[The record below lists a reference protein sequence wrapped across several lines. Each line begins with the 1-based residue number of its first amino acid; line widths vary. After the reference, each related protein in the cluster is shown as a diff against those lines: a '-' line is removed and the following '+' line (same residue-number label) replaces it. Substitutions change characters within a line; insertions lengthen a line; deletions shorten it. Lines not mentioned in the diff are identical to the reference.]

1 MELSEAI
8 NTSGKASTQDS
19 RLKVF
24 KVQRTCVH
32 DGPGLRSTIFF
43 QGCGLRCLWCQNP
56 EGLCFTGGA
65 VPLLNYTTSELAELV
80 LRDKKYY
87 FASGGGVTLSGGE
100 PLLQDAK
107 ALEEFLKKLKKEKVH
122 IAAETTLFAPWSSI
136 ERVAPYIDLF
146 LVDFK
151 IVGDEARHKELTGQD
166 SKLIHSNLAKLRELG
181 SNIRFRMAVI
191 PGLND
196 TEANVDAIAAYL
208 KSMDC
213 HQIDLLKYHNAYED
227 KVKKLNLDRPMLH
240 IPPEQSAESL
250 KRCLRMFNARG
261 IAAVDVGFD
270 EEGKKTEYTERVKRI
285 QADQRKAGRALCI
298 ESSKLKTR
306 FYRKNKFKGSPYI
319 YRSERLKY
327 VLENKK
333 SIVWPEE
340 LLAGTFTT
348 KRVSGQVWEEQYGS
362 LDISFLY
369 KINRQKPVSFH
380 CSFKERW
387 YFYLRIFPF
396 WIKHSL
402 FSKVNSTLN
411 DIRLMLARSSV
422 MNAGFNNNHAA
433 IAHFVVNF
441 ERILTLGTKGI
452 REEVLQKQK
461 EHPENDPDFYK
472 GVLIAIEAL
481 EIFAENY
488 ANYLLN
494 LSRIEKDAKR
504 REELLNMAR
513 ICRKV
518 PKEPASTFHE
528 ALQSMLFLHLAL
540 CIETYENA
548 ISFGRLD
555 QILYPYYKA
564 DLQAGRISYE
574 EAKELV
580 CLFILKMDE
589 AILVN
594 DGYSYLNVSRLFET
608 VSTDQT
614 ATFGG
619 VGKDGEDAVNDITY
633 MLIDACE
640 LQPLSVNMAARI
652 SEKNPEKYLRRLA
665 EIYVSGC
672 PMPEMFADD
681 IYIESLMRHYPTTIE
696 HARNFAIVGCVE
708 PNASD
713 DHYGNTDCA
722 NVNLALPFLQ
732 AIKGHNHELWDF
744 SYREQRELIKDK
756 LIHFLY
762 KGNSKL
768 SKRKRQKVAE
778 QKEWRKL
785 IRGHYVYDPPK
796 DMDELL
802 ERFQERLDSLATKIL
817 RDHKTIE
824 AIIAK
829 SMPTPLASSLFPNCL
844 EVGKDVNQG
853 GAAIN
858 TSGIQGIAITD
869 VADSL
874 YAIDELVFKQK
885 KYSMKE
891 ILRAI
896 DRNFEGEANQKI
908 REDLQAVPKYGDD
921 FDPKPAQWVTKV
933 MEIFNKSLASIESTR
948 GGWYTAGYYALNV
961 NDVYGEHCQ
970 ALPSGRPAGVP
981 FANSIIP
988 HYQMEQN
995 DLLPALNAISQVN
1008 FTDFAA
1014 NGTTVTFTIDAAL
1027 FQGQDG
1033 IGNLASV
1040 FRTFLTTGGM
1050 QLQPNVIDRKIL
1062 IEAYENPEKH
1072 KYLMVRIAGYCA
1084 YFNELSDALKKI
1096 IINRT
1101 CYS

>member
-1 MELSEAI
+1 MNKTSVK
-8 NTSGKASTQDS
+8 NSGKAYTQDS
-19 RLKVF
+19 KLRVF
-24 KVQRTCVH
+24 KIQRTCVH
-32 DGPGLRSTIFF
+32 DGPGLRTTIFF

-56 EGLCFTGGA
+56 EGLSFTGGA
-65 VPLLNYTTSELAELV
+65 VPLLEYTTSQLAEIA

-87 FASGGGVTLSGGE
+87 VASGGGITLSGGE

-107 ALEEFLKKLKKEKVH
+107 ALEEFLIKLKKENIHVSV
-122 IAAETTLFAPWSSI
+122 ETTLFAPWSTI
-136 ERVAPYIDLF
+136 ERVASYIDLF

-151 IVGDEARHKELTGQD
+151 YVGNEERHKELTGQD
-166 SKLIHSNLAKLRELG
+166 SGLIHSNLAKLRAM
-181 SNIRFRMAVI
+181 SANIRFRMAVI
-191 PGLND
+191 PGYND
-196 TEANVDAIAAYL
+196 TEENIEAITRYL
-208 KSMDC
+208 KSMNCD
-213 HQIDLLKYHNAYED
+213 QIDLLKYHNAYED
-227 KVKKLNLDRPMLH
+227 KAKRLNLTRPMLK
-240 IPPEQSAESL
+240 ISMEQSAESL
-250 KRCLRMFNARG
+250 KKCMLMFEARG
-261 IAAVDVGFD
+261 IVPTDVGNV
-270 EEGKKTEYTERVKRI
+270 ERGKPAEFTERVKKI
-285 QADQRKAGRALCI
+285 QQDQRDSGRALCI

-306 FYRKNKFKGSPYI
+306 FYRKNGFEGSPHI
-319 YRSERLKY
+319 YRAQRLKY

-333 SIVWPEE
+333 KIVWPEE
-340 LLAGTFTT
+340 LLAGTFTS
-348 KRVSGQVWEEQYGS
+348 KRVAGQVWEEQYGL
-362 LDISFLY
+362 LDITFLY
-369 KINRQKPVSFH
+369 RINRQKPVSFQ

-396 WIKHSL
+396 WIKRSL
-402 FSKVNSTLN
+402 FSRVNSPFNEL
-411 DIRLMLARSSV
+411 RLMLARSSL

-441 ERILTLGTKGI
+441 EKLLALGTTGMK
-452 REEVLQKQK
+452 EEVLQKQK
-461 EHPENDPDFYK
+461 EHPENNQEFYK
-472 GVLIAIEAL
+472 GAIIALEAL
-481 EIFAENY
+481 ETFADGY
-488 ANYLLN
+488 ADHLLN
-494 LSRIEKDAKR
+494 LSRTEKDAKR
-504 REELLNMAR
+504 REELLKMAR
-513 ICRKV
+513 ICRRV
-518 PKEPASTFHE
+518 PRNPASTFHE

-555 QILYPYYKA
+555 QILYPYYKK
-564 DLQAGRISYE
+564 DYEAGRISYE

-614 ATFGG
+614 VTFGG
-619 VGKDGEDAVNDITY
+619 VDKEGNDAVNDVTY

-652 SEKNPEKYLRRLA
+652 SKKNPDKYLNRLA
-665 EIYVSGC
+665 EIYINGC
-672 PMPEMFADD
+672 PMPEMFSDD

-708 PNASD
+708 PNASN

-732 AIKGHNHELWDF
+732 ALKGHSHELWN
-744 SYREQRELIKDK
+744 YCKKEQKELLLDK
-756 LIHFLY
+756 LINFLFS
-762 KGNSKL
+762 GDGKL
-768 SKRKRQKVAE
+768 SKKMRAKVERKQ
-778 QKEWRKL
+778 EWRKL
-785 IRGHYVYDPPK
+785 TRGHYVYDPPEN
-796 DMDELL
+796 MDELL
-802 ERFQERLDSLATKIL
+802 ERFQERLDNLAEKIL
-817 RDHKTIE
+817 RDHKRIE
-824 AIIAK
+824 ALIAK
-829 SMPTPLASSLFPNCL
+829 YLPTPLASTLFDNCL
-844 EVGKDVNQG
+844 ETGKDVNEG
-853 GAAIN
+853 GAYFN

-874 YAIDELVFKQK
+874 YAVDELVFKQK
-885 KYSMKE
+885 KYTLKE

-896 DRNFEGEANQKI
+896 DQNFQGKANQKI
-908 REDLQAVPKYGDD
+908 KKDLDAVPKYGDD
-921 FDPKPAQWVTKV
+921 SDPYPALWVTKV
-933 MEIFNKSLASIESTR
+933 MEIYNKTLAGIESTR
-948 GGWYTAGYYALNV
+948 GGKYTAGYYALNV
-961 NDVYGEHCQ
+961 NDIYGEHCQ
-970 ALPSGRPAGVP
+970 ALPSGRPKGVP

-1008 FTDFAA
+1008 FTDFAV

-1027 FQGQDG
+1027 FQGENG
-1033 IGNLASV
+1033 IENLASV

-1062 IEAYENPEKH
+1062 LEAYENPEKH